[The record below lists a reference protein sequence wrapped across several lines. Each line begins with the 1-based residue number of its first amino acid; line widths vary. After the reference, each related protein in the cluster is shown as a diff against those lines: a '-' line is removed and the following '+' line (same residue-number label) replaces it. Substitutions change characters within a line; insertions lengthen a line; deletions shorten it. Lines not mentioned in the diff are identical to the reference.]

1 MGVGGLY
8 NGSAYST
15 DASPCTGYTAIAG
28 YWPGSD
34 VTEHNKID
42 LDQHAITTSLKSGDF
57 VSAKTMYTTGANSQ
71 GSNGFRTLQGFS
83 TSAQAKM
90 YEGCAGCPYEHYS
103 RFFNYYGDYNYADKW
118 VLAAL
123 DGTATSFSS
132 GRGDADFSDVNDVAT
147 RREAVKKG
155 TSYMN
160 VWMYAIR
167 EFEDAIDDCLTCT
180 SNCNEHSNY
189 NAVHAWDEGVAFY
202 TGSLEGTDLG
212 GTSAGE
218 MPYRLAEKRCAN
230 FKTCGSKG
238 DSTTGISK
246 VNSDLFEL
254 FLEGE
259 MLLSAGKC
267 ASVRPIVDQIVSKMT
282 IPLVQGTLRYAY
294 KVGSGSDSGL
304 KAKAE
309 GAVFAA
315 SVLPLVHYCDSL
327 SDESTAT
334 TIYDNMGVGAAS
346 TGFAAVKSAFESN
359 YGCLGIS
366 CAEVGGLYN
375 GSAYSTDASPCT
387 GYTAIAGYWP
397 GSDVTEHNKI
407 DLDQHAITTSLKS
420 GDFVSAKTMYTTG
433 ANSQGSNGFRT
444 LQGFSTSAQAKMYEG
459 CAGCPYEHYTMFYNY
474 YGDFHYADKWVL
486 AALDGTGTAFSSGHG
501 DADFSVVNDVATRVE
516 AVKKGTSYM
525 NVWMYVIRE
534 FEDAIDDCLTC
545 TSNCNEH
552 SNYNSVHAWDEG
564 VAFYTGSLEGTDLG
578 GTSAGE
584 MPYRLAEKRCA
595 NFKTCGSTGDSTT
608 GISKVNSDLFELF
621 LEGEVLLSAGDC
633 SAVRPIVD
641 QIVSKMTIPLVQGT
655 LRYAYKVSSGS
666 DDGPKAKA
674 EGAVFVASVLPLVNH
689 CNPGSA
695 STIFSNMRVGAS
707 STTWSDVKSAFE
719 SNYACLG
726 ISCAEVGGLWD
737 GSKYSAFASPCS
749 EEVATLDSAVTITSN
764 QAPEYFDE
772 PDVRARI
779 ISEYARKVGVSES
792 AVNFVVKQS
801 ASRLRAR
808 SLQVATSYNIVFTIT
823 CQASCDAVAASVP
836 STQSEATAVF
846 DAANVDAEALSDP
859 VQTLP
864 SPPPPSPPSP
874 PTTSDCLG
882 TGNTNIPPP

>member
-123 DGTATSFSS
+123 DGASTGFPNV
-132 GRGDADFSDVNDVAT
+132 RGNADFNIVDDVAT
-147 RREAVKKG
+147 RTEAVKKG
-155 TSYMN
+155 T
-160 VWMYAIR
+160 A
-167 EFEDAIDDCLTCT
+167 
-180 SNCNEHSNY
+180 
-189 NAVHAWDEGVAFY
+189 
-202 TGSLEGTDLG
+202 
-212 GTSAGE
+212 
-218 MPYRLAEKRCAN
+218 
-230 FKTCGSKG
+230 
-238 DSTTGISK
+238 
-246 VNSDLFEL
+246 
-254 FLEGE
+254 
-259 MLLSAGKC
+259 
-267 ASVRPIVDQIVSKMT
+267 
-282 IPLVQGTLRYAY
+282 
-294 KVGSGSDSGL
+294 
-304 KAKAE
+304 
-309 GAVFAA
+309 
-315 SVLPLVHYCDSL
+315 
-327 SDESTAT
+327 
-334 TIYDNMGVGAAS
+334 
-346 TGFAAVKSAFESN
+346 
-359 YGCLGIS
+359 
-366 CAEVGGLYN
+366 
-375 GSAYSTDASPCT
+375 
-387 GYTAIAGYWP
+387 
-397 GSDVTEHNKI
+397 
-407 DLDQHAITTSLKS
+407 
-420 GDFVSAKTMYTTG
+420 
-433 ANSQGSNGFRT
+433 
-444 LQGFSTSAQAKMYEG
+444 
-459 CAGCPYEHYTMFYNY
+459 
-474 YGDFHYADKWVL
+474 
-486 AALDGTGTAFSSGHG
+486 
-501 DADFSVVNDVATRVE
+501 
-516 AVKKGTSYM
+516 YM

-595 NFKTCGSTGDSTT
+595 NFKTCGSKGDSTT
-608 GISKVNSDLFELF
+608 GISKVNNDLFELF
-621 LEGEVLLSAGDC
+621 LEGEMQL
-633 SAVRPIVD
+633 
-641 QIVSKMTIPLVQGT
+641 
-655 LRYAYKVSSGS
+655 SSGS

-674 EGAVFVASVLPLVNH
+674 EGAVFAASVLPLVNH

-737 GSKYSAFASPCS
+737 GSTYSAFASPCS

-764 QAPEYFDE
+764 QAPEYFDK
-772 PDVRARI
+772 PDVRARM

-882 TGNTNIPPP
+882 TGNTNIPPPPPPPLNEVCKDSDVAETHPGVVAGLAICGLLALSSVVFVAYLISRERHGKPIFLSLGNGSGSGKVQSVAELHSKV